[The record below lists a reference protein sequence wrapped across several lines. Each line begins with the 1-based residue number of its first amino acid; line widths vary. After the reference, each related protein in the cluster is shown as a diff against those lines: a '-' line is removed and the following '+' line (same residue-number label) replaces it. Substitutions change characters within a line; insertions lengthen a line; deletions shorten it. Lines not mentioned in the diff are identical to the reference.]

1 MFCRMQCLWLDF
13 HLTYLSPDLK
23 FVRFKKKKK
32 NMKYLVKSI
41 CLLSS
46 FPILPIIFKIRQ
58 NKHILFFLTDKYSTY
73 TPWKMFV
80 PPQ

>member
-1 MFCRMQCLWLDF
+1 MFCCMQCLWLDF
-13 HLTYLSPDLK
+13 RLAYLSPDLK
-23 FVRFKKKKK
+23 FVRFKKKKI
-32 NMKYLVKSI
+32 MKYLVKSI

-58 NKHILFFLTDKYSTY
+58 NKNILFFLTDKYSGY

-80 PPQ
+80 PTQ